1 MKLGLTHQNN
11 QFGFVVVSERSNT
24 VIYDSTYHSYLIPFI
39 KSGYK
44 YAWQA
49 QRDGNKLLKDYSH
62 HFCYSNQQD
71 MEPRVITEVSAN
83 EMLENHYRGIYDGVE
98 DKVRSSVGES
108 EEIKDKTYNEL
119 KIIINEMKSVIGQ
132 LKELDVKRKMTKVL
146 TLFTRLRRKYFP
158 EKEARDKKEEE
169 QGVKGPPL
177 MPVAPAAPN
186 QLMASAG
193 TINLDVCN
201 IDKETKRALMEH
213 YGEKTCEA
221 IENRHAGAHYVFGN
235 IEKDTIVICDKN
247 NRPIVCIGVN
257 DKLNVDKITPIGKVN
272 ESNPYHTVEFY
283 QKYWKPIV
291 DKIGHF
297 YLDDSSLLILPNITP
312 LPDAPKGDDRSII
325 KGLNINNKKEGS
337 VEITFKGSSPSW
349 FFKNAKTTKI
359 EKISQNYVSKYTEL
373 DYTNAKAVKCIDPQL
388 KSICGR
394 TGSIKQIIPNED
406 FIEVDVDFGRGIE
419 IVRLTEKQLEIV
431 L

>member
-1 MKLGLTHQNN
+1 M
-11 QFGFVVVSERSNT
+11 
-24 VIYDSTYHSYLIPFI
+24 
-39 KSGYK
+39 
-44 YAWQA
+44 
-49 QRDGNKLLKDYSH
+49 
-62 HFCYSNQQD
+62 
-71 MEPRVITEVSAN
+71 
-83 EMLENHYRGIYDGVE
+83 
-98 DKVRSSVGES
+98 
-108 EEIKDKTYNEL
+108 
-119 KIIINEMKSVIGQ
+119 
-132 LKELDVKRKMTKVL
+132 
-146 TLFTRLRRKYFP
+146 
-158 EKEARDKKEEE
+158 
-169 QGVKGPPL
+169 
-177 MPVAPAAPN
+177 
-186 QLMASAG
+186 
-193 TINLDVCN
+193 
-201 IDKETKRALMEH
+201 
-213 YGEKTCEA
+213 
-221 IENRHAGAHYVFGN
+221 
-235 IEKDTIVICDKN
+235 
-247 NRPIVCIGVN
+247 CIGVN

-312 LPDAPKGDDRSII
+312 LPDAPKGDDRSVI